1 MSKKVV
7 HLADDAHELA
17 KAYCKDS
24 GMKMSDWVAMLIK
37 RAVEPGKS
45 APVAAAPAASQFAAP
60 APHYEQSYAPRA
72 EQSYAQRSEP
82 RFEPQRTESYGRIPD
97 TTPARVVTSSAT
109 ASSLQ
114 SSFSQRAVTT
124 TVAPAERANQTVKI
138 GDAERGVIPKKKP
151 MTRELS
157 SENED
162 SVPVYA
168 QPPFWARA
176 K

>member
-37 RAVEPGKS
+37 RAVEPGKT
-45 APVAAAPAASQFAAP
+45 APAQQAP
-60 APHYEQSYAPRA
+60 AVPAFAPQAPAYEQSYGM
-72 EQSYAQRSEP
+72 
-82 RFEPQRTESYGRIPD
+82 RTEHYAREHQARIPD
-97 TTPARVVTSSAT
+97 TTPARVAAPVPQPAPQQFN
-109 ASSLQ
+109 A
-114 SSFSQRAVTT
+114 RAVTT
-124 TVAPAERANQTVKI
+124 AFTPPERANETVRI
-138 GDAERGVIPKKKP
+138 GNNVHGVIPKKKP
-151 MTRELS
+151 MVRELS
-157 SENED
+157 GDNED
-162 SVPVYA
+162 AVPVYA